1 MKYEII
7 GEPMPVVVCD
17 LEANEAMITERGSM
31 VWMSPNMKMET
42 GAGGIGKAFGRMFS
56 GESMFQNTYTAQ
68 GGAGMI
74 AFASSFPGS
83 IKAVE
88 IDPAHPVVVQKSGF
102 LASEQGVELS
112 IFFQKKAGAG
122 FFGGEGFIMQKLSGS
137 GTAFLE
143 FDGYIKEYELAP
155 GQQIVVDTGYLA
167 AMTGSCKIEVKTVPG
182 VKNML
187 FGGEGI
193 FP

>member
-68 GGAGMI
+68 G
-74 AFASSFPGS
+74 
-83 IKAVE
+83 
-88 IDPAHPVVVQKSGF
+88 
-102 LASEQGVELS
+102 LS
-112 IFFQKKAGAG
+112 LIH
-122 FFGGEGFIMQKLSGS
+122 I
-137 GTAFLE
+137 
-143 FDGYIKEYELAP
+143 
-155 GQQIVVDTGYLA
+155 
-167 AMTGSCKIEVKTVPG
+167 
-182 VKNML
+182 
-187 FGGEGI
+187 
-193 FP
+193 

>member
-83 IKAVE
+83 IRAFDIGPGRE
-88 IDPAHPVVVQKSGF
+88 LVVQKSGF
-102 LASEQGVELS
+102 LASEAGVQLS
-112 IFFQKKAGAG
+112 VFFQKKLGSG
-122 FFGGEGFIMQKLSGS
+122 FFGIFLCYFNILFKCFKFFFSGFLDQSVEDLSVFI
-137 GTAFLE
+137 T
-143 FDGYIKEYELAP
+143 
-155 GQQIVVDTGYLA
+155 
-167 AMTGSCKIEVKTVPG
+167 
-182 VKNML
+182 
-187 FGGEGI
+187 
-193 FP
+193 

>member
-102 LASEQGVELS
+102 LASEQGGGAVHLLS
-112 IFFQKKAGAG
+112 KESGSWLFRRRGIYYAEALRPRHG
-122 FFGGEGFIMQKLSGS
+122 LSG
-137 GTAFLE
+137 GRRLC
-143 FDGYIKEYELAP
+143 G
-155 GQQIVVDTGYLA
+155 
-167 AMTGSCKIEVKTVPG
+167 G
-182 VKNML
+182 V
-187 FGGEGI
+187 
-193 FP
+193 

>member
-112 IFFQKKAGAG
+112 IFSPAAARPFWR
-122 FFGGEGFIMQKLSGS
+122 S
-137 GTAFLE
+137 TAMRWSMSSRR
-143 FDGYIKEYELAP
+143 GRAWWW
-155 GQQIVVDTGYLA
+155 TA
-167 AMTGSCKIEVKTVPG
+167 AT
-182 VKNML
+182 
-187 FGGEGI
+187 
-193 FP
+193 

>member
-68 GGAGMI
+68 GGSPLPP
-74 AFASSFPGS
+74 ASLGPLRRWRLTR
-83 IKAVE
+83 
-88 IDPAHPVVVQKSGF
+88 PTP
-102 LASEQGVELS
+102 
-112 IFFQKKAGAG
+112 
-122 FFGGEGFIMQKLSGS
+122 
-137 GTAFLE
+137 
-143 FDGYIKEYELAP
+143 
-155 GQQIVVDTGYLA
+155 
-167 AMTGSCKIEVKTVPG
+167 
-182 VKNML
+182 
-187 FGGEGI
+187 
-193 FP
+193 

>member
-102 LASEQGVELS
+102 LASEQGVPCKRRRRHLTFRS
-112 IFFQKKAGAG
+112 FRRKPLQK
-122 FFGGEGFIMQKLSGS
+122 SN
-137 GTAFLE
+137 GTARGTWPCSPPSAE
-143 FDGYIKEYELAP
+143 PNG
-155 GQQIVVDTGYLA
+155 TW
-167 AMTGSCKIEVKTVPG
+167 
-182 VKNML
+182 
-187 FGGEGI
+187 
-193 FP
+193 